1 MYERNIT
8 EDNPM
13 IIDLHTHIFPDKIAP
28 LAIPELESHLP
39 NNQKACS
46 DGTLAGLIASAKAG
60 DITYSVVLP
69 VVTSPKQFDSINR
82 FAETASKTE
91 GIISFG
97 GIHPDNDHPEER
109 LQSLKDRGFK
119 GIKLHPDYQHCY
131 INDERYIRIIRACV
145 ELDLMVSIHAGVDIG
160 YPDPVHCPPE
170 LSVEMLDKVY
180 DGKEPEK
187 ANIILAHLGGHDL
200 YDDVE
205 KYLAGRNIYL
215 DTSYSIDQ
223 LPKENLMRLIRKHG
237 THRFV
242 FGTDSPWTWQK
253 QQADYLRSLPLTEE
267 EKEQILW
274 KNAAI
279 FLGIL

>member
-1 MYERNIT
+1 
-8 EDNPM
+8 M

-46 DGTLAGLIASAKAG
+46 DGTLAGLLASAKEG
-60 DITYSVVLP
+60 EVTYSVVLP

-82 FAETASKTE
+82 FAEAVSKTE

-97 GIHPDNDHPEER
+97 GIHPDNDCVEER

-119 GIKLHPDYQHCY
+119 GIKLHPDYQHVY
-131 INDERYIRIIRACV
+131 INDERYIRIIRTAV

-160 YPDPVHCPPE
+160 YPDPVHCPPA
-170 LSVEMLDKVY
+170 LTKEMLDQVY
-180 DGKEPEK
+180 EGREPEK
-187 ANIILAHLGGHDL
+187 AHIILAHLGGHDM

-205 KYLAGRNIYL
+205 KYLAGRNLYL
-215 DTSYSIDQ
+215 DTAYSIDQ
-223 LPKENLMRLIRKHG
+223 LPVEDLMRLIRKHG
-237 THRFV
+237 CDRIV
-242 FGTDSPWTWQK
+242 FGTDSPWTQQK

-274 KNAAI
+274 KNAAG
-279 FLGIL
+279 FLQIH